1 MMSRKSKCIVGLCA
15 ILFLAFMGNLWYQDY
30 RNTHRIMEIETPEG
44 ISDEI
49 RG

>member
-1 MMSRKSKCIVGLCA
+1 MSRKVKYIVGLCV

-30 RNTHRIMEIETPEG
+30 QNTHEIIEIETPTVDAEV
-44 ISDEI
+44 

>member
-1 MMSRKSKCIVGLCA
+1 MKTKWIVGLCV

-30 RNTHRIMEIETPEG
+30 QNTHEIIEIETPTVDAEV
-44 ISDEI
+44 

>member
-1 MMSRKSKCIVGLCA
+1 MKIKWIVVLCV

-30 RNTHRIMEIETPEG
+30 RNTHKIIEIETPTV
-44 ISDEI
+44 DADV

>member
-1 MMSRKSKCIVGLCA
+1 MMSIKVKCIVGLCV
-15 ILFLAFMGNLWYQDY
+15 ILFIAFMGNLWYQDY
-30 RNTHRIMEIETPEG
+30 RNTHRIIEIEIPKG

>member
-1 MMSRKSKCIVGLCA
+1 MYSRLCV
-15 ILFLAFMGNLWYQDY
+15 ILFIDSLWAIYGNQDY
-30 RNTHRIMEIETPEG
+30 RNTHRIIEIETPEG

>member
-1 MMSRKSKCIVGLCA
+1 MMSIKVKCIVGLCV
-15 ILFLAFMGNLWYQDY
+15 ILFIAFMGNLWYQDY
-30 RNTHRIMEIETPEG
+30 RNTHRIIEIETPEE